1 MPLPN
6 CGYNNKEEKKF
17 QELVFEGPPEI
28 VEDSESDEGI
38 GGSSRS
44 SSSGKRVRAKV
55 TTGKLGIE
63 LERKMV
69 IHNERDPEVWKKPI
83 IDEKQIEMARRVSSS
98 DHQKVRSEVRSTIDS
113 FISGN
118 KLDKIRLDEEKKAAL
133 ADIDLVAS
141 SILKKEKENKI
152 PVREETITEVRI
164 QPTGIYCC
172 GGKHNSRN
180 HPGGVK
186 FSLGGSKG
194 SSPKSPDSGSISPN
208 EVSVMTATKQIA
220 QSVSSRRVSGLSQ

>member
-1 MPLPN
+1 M
-6 CGYNNKEEKKF
+6 
-17 QELVFEGPPEI
+17 
-28 VEDSESDEGI
+28 
-38 GGSSRS
+38 
-44 SSSGKRVRAKV
+44 
-55 TTGKLGIE
+55 
-63 LERKMV
+63 
-69 IHNERDPEVWKKPI
+69 
-83 IDEKQIEMARRVSSS
+83 
-98 DHQKVRSEVRSTIDS
+98 
-113 FISGN
+113 
-118 KLDKIRLDEEKKAAL
+118 IRLPWVKFFVNWYL
-133 ADIDLVAS
+133 
-141 SILKKEKENKI
+141 KEKENKI